1 MQLSGL
7 FDWSRVCREEGN
19 VLAYH
24 IFLFPFCGLHR
35 KLKHTENRMSQ
46 NPLSVL
52 TTIVSDQ
59 VLCRRPHVVID
70 RLFDVMNSKNPRAR
84 GFKAPLGL
92 RNWEDTLGFMSEA
105 RAYLTK
111 LRLNDGNPLHC
122 SKRYLSVT
130 GFVININSFTMMI
143 PELLEGQR
151 YVCTYRFSQDH
162 LELFFNSI
170 RASRGWNNNPTV
182 AHFQNYFR
190 RIMVRCGIAPGKTGN
205 VQPQDDTMCLSAVDM
220 SSVVPA
226 EDDDD
231 NIASS
236 SFQTISGVVLDHSYL
251 ATSFGCLT
259 ENALVYIARFVVR
272 QVMRKLACNVC
283 RNSLVFSTIPSFG
296 YNYHLLTLRNNG
308 GLVIPSQ
315 GTVKCLVSLLNRVV
329 KAEVGSENIFGLCDY
344 IVDTQDGI
352 DSHHFNLISLVVCT
366 FHKLRQHHVAKVHT
380 LQLQSK
386 SLRKKLC
393 KVVLLQGY

>member
-1 MQLSGL
+1 MCAHTALAKTTWNCFSTPSGPQVGAEIEVSNVVERKQTEFYKDTHSHTFHTYWIQLLKTHLSEILTWNILTFLISG
-7 FDWSRVCREEGN
+7 
-19 VLAYH
+19 
-24 IFLFPFCGLHR
+24 
-35 KLKHTENRMSQ
+35 
-46 NPLSVL
+46 
-52 TTIVSDQ
+52 
-59 VLCRRPHVVID
+59 
-70 RLFDVMNSKNPRAR
+70 
-84 GFKAPLGL
+84 
-92 RNWEDTLGFMSEA
+92 
-105 RAYLTK
+105 
-111 LRLNDGNPLHC
+111 
-122 SKRYLSVT
+122 
-130 GFVININSFTMMI
+130 
-143 PELLEGQR
+143 
-151 YVCTYRFSQDH
+151 
-162 LELFFNSI
+162 
-170 RASRGWNNNPTV
+170 GWNNNPTV

-236 SFQTISGVVLDHSYL
+236 PFQPISGVVLDHSYL

-259 ENALVYIARFVVR
+259 ENALVYIAGFVVR

-283 RNSLVFSTIPSFG
+283 RSSLVVSTIPSFG

-315 GTVKCLVSLLNRVV
+315 GTVKVIRSAEHCIRRASNINSAAHQCPVSLLNRVV
-329 KAEVGSENIFGLCDY
+329 KAEVGSEDIFGLCDH

-352 DSHHFNLISLVVCT
+352 DNHHFNLISLVVCT
-366 FHKLRQHHVAKVHT
+366 FHKLRQHHVAKVHS